1 MKDSISAF
9 FPCYNDEQT
18 IAEIVRK
25 ARKILSRITD
35 HFEIIVIDDGSK
47 DQSRKILKGLQ
58 KEIPEL
64 KLIFHRDNK
73 GYGAALKSGFAA
85 AKKDLVFY
93 TDGDGQYD
101 VAELT
106 KLLSAL
112 KDDIDVVNGYKIKRA
127 DPFFRRL
134 VGKVYQ
140 FFVKRIFNLPI
151 RDPHCS
157 FRLIRREILKDIILK
172 SQGGALEVELIKKIA
187 QKGGKFKEVDVHH
200 YPRKSGQ
207 SQFFNWRNI
216 YQTLN
221 ELWQVYL
228 ETKR

>member
-1 MKDSISAF
+1 MKKISAF
-9 FPCYNDEQT
+9 FPCYNDERS
-18 IAEIVRK
+18 IAQIVRK
-25 ARKILSRITD
+25 TRRILNRITD
-35 HFEIIVIDDGSK
+35 DFEIIVVNDGSTDK
-47 DQSRKILKGLQ
+47 SQQILEKLQ

-64 KLIFHRDNK
+64 KLIFYNK
-73 GYGAALKSGFAA
+73 NQGYGAALKGGFRAA
-85 AKKDLVFY
+85 QKDWVFY

-127 DPFFRRL
+127 DPLVRKL

-151 RDPHCS
+151 KDPHCS
-157 FRLIRREILKDIILK
+157 FRLIRREIFKGIILK

-187 QKGGKFKEVDVHH
+187 QKGGKFKEVGVYH

-216 YQTLN
+216 RQTLK